1 MGGGYKKRKKPIKLD
16 IVPIESDS
24 KLSHPPVPHKILP
37 QHEFALLIVAP
48 KGSGKTNLICNLI
61 LNHYKGYFHRI
72 LVASPTVD
80 NDEKW
85 DVVKSTKHVICENKT
100 LKALLGDGIDPET
113 KKKIPKIVFNSNQKP
128 DTSTKKKFEGYVL
141 ERDFVNDLEE
151 ILPVMEEQNQLIH
164 DIRYE
169 LEQGQKAKFIADR
182 MLIVMDDQAGLFK
195 GGNTRNPIVNFVL
208 KHRHY
213 NTSLIIVTQAYKAI
227 PKTIRV
233 NCNQMIC
240 FEISNQSELQAI
252 YEEHPCELTEEH
264 WMAMFK
270 YATSKPYS
278 FLYVNDAFPKGQRTF
293 VNFKESIVT
302 RRDAAPKPL
311 KEYDDEDSSSSDSE

>member
-1 MGGGYKKRKKPIKLD
+1 MGKNNKRKSVSLD
-16 IVPIESDS
+16 VVPIRTDDS
-24 KLSHPPVPHKILP
+24 LRHPDVPHKVLP

-85 DVVKSTKHVICENKT
+85 DVVKSTKYVVQENKK
-100 LKALLGDGIDPET
+100 LKALLGDGIDPQT
-113 KKKIPKIVFNSNQKP
+113 KKKIPKIVYGSGEPHTGVEHRQRF
-128 DTSTKKKFEGYVL
+128 DGYVDD
-141 ERDFVNDLEE
+141 EDFVNDLEDLMP
-151 ILPVMEEQNQLIH
+151 IMAEQNDMIQH
-164 DIRYE
+164 IRHN
-169 LEQGQKAKFIADR
+169 LHQDQKAKYISDR
-182 MLIVMDDQAGLFK
+182 ILIVMDDQAGLFK

-233 NCNQMIC
+233 NCNQLIC
-240 FEISNQSELQAI
+240 FEISNQSELECI
-252 YEEHPCELTEEH
+252 YEEHPCGLTEES
-264 WMAMFK
+264 WMKMFR
-270 YATSKPYS
+270 YATRQPYA
-278 FLYVNDAFPKGQRTF
+278 FLYVNDAFPKGHRCF
-293 VNFKESIVT
+293 VNFKEAIVT
-302 RRDAAPKPL
+302 ARMQQASGG
-311 KEYDDEDSSSSDSE
+311 DDDDDNESTVSEES